1 MAGGT
6 WTTQNK
12 VRPGAYIDFKA
23 AAQAQ
28 GSLGDR
34 GIVSLPLALPWGP
47 SKQILTIEAGE
58 DVSTLLGY
66 PITDA
71 ALLLVR
77 EALKRAKTLLLYRL
91 NTGTAASVTAGGL
104 KLTAKYGGARG
115 NALGVRVEVN
125 VDDENV
131 FDVSTLLDGGVVDT
145 QSVTIIND
153 LKANDWVNFEEVAVG
168 EGEDPL
174 VPTAG
179 APLVGGADGSVAAQD
194 YLDYLSAVEVL
205 DVNTIGFPS
214 TDAATKAVF
223 VSFAKR
229 LRDDEGKKI
238 QVVVENYPTADYEG
252 VISVKNGVVLSD
264 GTTLTTAQAVAW
276 VAGATAAAAVNESLT
291 YQAYDDAVDVTPKY
305 TNSQIITALQAGEF
319 LFTGSGGKAVVEQDI
334 NTLTSFGGDKNKAFA
349 KNRTLRVLDGIGNDF
364 QQIFA
369 DYYIGKVSNNADGR
383 NLLKK
388 EYITYL
394 ETLQS
399 IEAIQNFDSQ
409 TDISVLAGN
418 DLDAVV
424 SELYIQPVDSMEK
437 FYLTVTVAQ

>member
-12 VRPGAYIDFKA
+12 VRPGAYINFKA

-47 SKQILTIEAGE
+47 SKQVLTIEAGE

-91 NTGTAASVTAGGL
+91 NTGTKATVTAGN
-104 KLTAKYGGARG
+104 LTATAKHGGARG
-115 NALGVRVEVN
+115 NALSVRITVN
-125 VDDENV
+125 VDDEDL
-131 FDVSTLLDGGVVDT
+131 FDVATLLSGVELDKQTVANIAALT
-145 QSVTIIND
+145 P
-153 LKANDWVNFEEVAVG
+153 NDWVDWSGTGALAASAG
-168 EGEDPL
+168 TPL
-174 VPTAG
+174 A
-179 APLVGGADGSVAAQD
+179 GGADGAVAAQD

-205 DVNTIGFPS
+205 DVNTIGFPA

-229 LRDDEGKKI
+229 LREDEGKKI
-238 QVVVENYPTADYEG
+238 QVVLENYPTADYEG
-252 VISVKNGVVLSD
+252 VLSVKNGVILSD
-264 GTTLTTAQAVAW
+264 GTTLTPAQAVAW

-305 TNSQIITALQAGEF
+305 TNSQIIAALQAGEF

-437 FYLTVTVAQ
+437 LYLTVTVAQ